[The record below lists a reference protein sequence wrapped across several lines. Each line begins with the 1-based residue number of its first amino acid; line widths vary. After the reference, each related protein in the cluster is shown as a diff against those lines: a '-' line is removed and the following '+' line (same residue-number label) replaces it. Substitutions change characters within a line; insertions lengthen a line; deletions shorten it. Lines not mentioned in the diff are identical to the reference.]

1 MGYTMTR
8 EMALL
13 LLDSEAYE
21 YRVAFMRESDGEFE
35 VVETFSAVNDDAAN
49 AAAELL
55 HPGQPWY
62 VLDRDGNNI
71 NGGDQA

>member
-13 LLDSEAYE
+13 LLDSKAHE

-35 VVETFSAVNDDAAN
+35 VVETVLAMNDEAAN

-55 HPGQPWY
+55 YPGQPWY
-62 VLDRDGNNI
+62 VLDRDWNNI

>member
-1 MGYTMTR
+1 MMTLTR
-8 EMALL
+8 DMILL
-13 LLDSEAYE
+13 LVDGRE

-35 VVETFSAVNDDAAN
+35 VVETVLAMNDDTAN

-55 HPGQPWY
+55 YPGQPLY